1 MASGSG
7 ERQAAREASGPPT
20 PRYSE
25 RAPLAWTQVGRAVR
39 LRPMDLEAWLT
50 IAGVCATG
58 AVTPGPSLAVV
69 LKNTVSGGRARGLA
83 CAVGHGLGVGIYAAV
98 AVIGLRAVVAFV
110 ERPIMVAGAAYLVF
124 MGVQILRAVLASS
137 AAEAA
142 VRSRAASGETGA
154 KARDDAEADVGADE
168 DAALLEHSP
177 VADPGRGGFR
187 EGFLIAFLNPKIAVF
202 FLALLSN
209 LVPAEAVLAER
220 IGVAS
225 VAMVID
231 TLWYVVVA
239 LVLAGTGAAGWL
251 RRNGALVD
259 GVFGVV
265 LVGLG
270 GWMLWRAVA

>member
-1 MASGSG
+1 
-7 ERQAAREASGPPT
+7 
-20 PRYSE
+20 
-25 RAPLAWTQVGRAVR
+25 
-39 LRPMDLEAWLT
+39 MDLEAWLT
-50 IAGVCATG
+50 IAAVCASG

-69 LKNTVSGGRARGLA
+69 LKNTVSGGRARGVA

-98 AVIGLRAVVAFV
+98 AVIGLRAVVAFI
-110 ERPIMVAGAAYLVF
+110 ERPVMVAGAAYLMF
-124 MGVQILRAVLASS
+124 MGAQILRAVMVSTAAQGVS
-137 AAEAA
+137 APRATAGPGSGGTAA
-142 VRSRAASGETGA
+142 APLTAGA
-154 KARDDAEADVGADE
+154 TDAVPDA
-168 DAALLEHSP
+168 DAAALAHSP

-209 LVPAEAVLAER
+209 LVPPGAVLAER

-259 GVFGVV
+259 AVFGFV

-270 GWMLWRAVA
+270 GWMLVRALAS